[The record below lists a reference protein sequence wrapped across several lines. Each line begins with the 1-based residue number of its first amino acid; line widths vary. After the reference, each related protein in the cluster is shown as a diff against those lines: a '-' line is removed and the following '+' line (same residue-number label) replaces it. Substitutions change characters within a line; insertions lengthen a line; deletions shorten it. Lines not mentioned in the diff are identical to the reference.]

1 MSLIPL
7 GKAVSCT
14 APLLVPGAL
23 ACAGVALVV
32 LWVGGGRPAGL
43 AQRLPVAEAAVP
55 AVQTPAEVVG
65 TFAKADGTPADLPGA
80 WPGFRGPKL
89 DAISTE
95 QVPLAREWP
104 QGGPKALWSV
114 ELGEGYAGAAVLNGR
129 VYVLDYDHADQADV
143 LRCMSL
149 ADGRDIWRY
158 SYPVE
163 VKRNHGMSRTVPA
176 VTEKYVVALGP
187 KCHVT
192 CLDSTSGELKWAID
206 LVRTYG
212 TKVPPW
218 YAGQCPLIDGGRA
231 IIAPGGRALMIAVDL
246 ETGKVVWRTPNL
258 NAWQMTHCSIMP
270 IDFAGRRMYVYC
282 ASGGVAGIDAQN
294 GAILWQT
301 TDWRINIAAI
311 PTPVIMGDGR
321 IFLTGGYNSGCMLLE
336 LKQQNGKIVPN
347 TVFRLKPNV
356 FGSEQ
361 QTPIFYEGHI
371 YGVIPGGQL
380 ACLGLDGKQVWTS
393 GSQHRFGLGPY
404 MIAGG
409 MIYVMN
415 DTGLLSLV
423 EASPAGFK
431 LLAEAQVL
439 HGHDSWGPMALAGGR
454 LILRDLTNMVCLD
467 VRGN

>member
-1 MSLIPL
+1 MSLNPL
-7 GKAVSCT
+7 GKAVFRT
-14 APLLVPGAL
+14 APILVPCLL
-23 ACAGVALVV
+23 ACAGVVLVV
-32 LWVGGGRPAGL
+32 LWVRGGPPAGL

-55 AVQTPAEVVG
+55 AAQAPTEIVG

-104 QGGPKALWSV
+104 EGGPKVLWSV

-129 VYVLDYDHADQADV
+129 VYVLDYDHAGQADV

-176 VTEKYVVALGP
+176 VTERYVVSLGP

-192 CLDSTSGELKWAID
+192 CLDSTNGELKWAID

-218 YAGQCPLIDGGRA
+218 YAGQCPLIDGDRA

-270 IDFAGRRMYVYC
+270 MDFAGRRMYVYC
-282 ASGGVAGIDAQN
+282 ASGGVAGIDAAN

-311 PTPVIMGDGR
+311 PTPVILGDGR
-321 IFLTGGYNSGCMLLE
+321 IFLAGGYNSGCMLLE
-336 LKQQNGKIVPN
+336 LKQQDGKIVPS

-356 FGSEQ
+356 FGSDQ

-380 ACLGLDGKQVWTS
+380 ACLTLDGKQVWTS

-439 HGHDSWGPMALAGGR
+439 HGHDSWGPMALAGGK

>member
-1 MSLIPL
+1 
-7 GKAVSCT
+7 
-14 APLLVPGAL
+14 
-23 ACAGVALVV
+23 
-32 LWVGGGRPAGL
+32 
-43 AQRLPVAEAAVP
+43 
-55 AVQTPAEVVG
+55 
-65 TFAKADGTPADLPGA
+65 
-80 WPGFRGPKL
+80 
-89 DAISTE
+89 
-95 QVPLAREWP
+95 
-104 QGGPKALWSV
+104 
-114 ELGEGYAGAAVLNGR
+114 
-129 VYVLDYDHADQADV
+129 
-143 LRCMSL
+143 
-149 ADGRDIWRY
+149 
-158 SYPVE
+158 

-356 FGSEQ
+356 FGSDQ